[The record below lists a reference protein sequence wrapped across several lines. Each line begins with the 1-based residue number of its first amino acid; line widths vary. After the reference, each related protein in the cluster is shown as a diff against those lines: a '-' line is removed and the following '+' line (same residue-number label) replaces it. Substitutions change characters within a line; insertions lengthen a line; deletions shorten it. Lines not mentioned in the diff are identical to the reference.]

1 MIKPQAVFS
10 VLGKMLLKPH
20 LTTEEK
26 RPSGTE
32 TNSLPATCPL
42 PAGAVS
48 QLERSWEVA
57 CVCSGVKCLP
67 GCRMKEANKG
77 LGCRTGSQSFSLW
90 LVLQTLKI
98 LHAEQKQE
106 APGTGLIIRHHV

>member
-1 MIKPQAVFS
+1 
-10 VLGKMLLKPH
+10 
-20 LTTEEK
+20 
-26 RPSGTE
+26 
-32 TNSLPATCPL
+32 
-42 PAGAVS
+42 
-48 QLERSWEVA
+48 
-57 CVCSGVKCLP
+57 
-67 GCRMKEANKG
+67 MKEANKG